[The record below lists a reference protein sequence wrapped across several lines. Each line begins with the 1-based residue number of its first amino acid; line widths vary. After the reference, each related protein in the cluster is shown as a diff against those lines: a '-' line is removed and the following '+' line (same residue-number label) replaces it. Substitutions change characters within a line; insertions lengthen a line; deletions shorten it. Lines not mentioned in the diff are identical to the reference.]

1 MTNEKKSSKELF
13 YRRTSDHFPVCIFVH
28 GFGCSH
34 EDWSHVLD
42 RIGKE
47 IPSLAVDLPGHG
59 RSYPCVAGTIEEMAQ
74 AVLQTIRSVS
84 PQPVILIGHSLGT
97 KIIRECYRQ
106 SPETISSLIF
116 VDGST
121 YEGSAEK
128 LVGSLRNNISS
139 AGFEPFIRDLFEKM
153 FISGVSPGLSSYF
166 MQRTLR
172 LNPIA
177 AQNMLEDSIYWDTKQ
192 GDIVLQTITVPTL
205 LIQST
210 YFRPGIGRS
219 LMTCDI
225 ETPFMKKI
233 RDLVQGA
240 EIQVLEGVGHF
251 PMIDALDDFVHR
263 ITNFIIRNRLLDP
276 VRQR

>member
-13 YRRTSDHFPVCIFVH
+13 YRRTSDDFPVCIFVH

-233 RDLVQGA
+233 RDLVPGA